1 MPYLREY
8 TKNELNN
15 ILDKIREARYRI
27 IGELSITAWKTEE
40 PVSFNDRKTGERK
53 ELRAG
58 DKWGNLFDCA
68 WFNFTA
74 DVPREAKEKR
84 IALLIDVNGEMCIY
98 NSSGLPVRGLT
109 NKSSTY
115 DKRLGAPTKRV
126 FYFSNKYS
134 GREKI
139 DIWADAGC
147 NDLFGE
153 EKEDCTIKE
162 ASIAICND
170 DIRNLYYDFE
180 VLYELMKTLS
190 TKTARY
196 SRIYNSLMEAGFKL
210 KTFSSDEI
218 EDAANI
224 LALEL
229 GKRGGDPS
237 LVISAI
243 GHAHLDLA
251 WLWPIRETK
260 RKGARTFATALEL
273 MERYPDYIF
282 GVSQPQLFQ
291 WMKESYP
298 SLYEKIKRR
307 IKQGRLEVQG
317 AMWVEADTNI
327 PSGESLIRQLFYG
340 KEFFRNEFGREINYL
355 WEPDVFGYSAALPQI
370 LKKSGVDYLIT
381 QKLSWN
387 LINKYPHHSFKWKG
401 IDGSEVLIHL
411 LPEETYNGSASP
423 RAVVK
428 MEQNYLDKVIS
439 DQCLMA
445 FGIGDG
451 GGGPGAEH
459 LERLKRM
466 KNLAGLCPVEQRT
479 VVDFLSIW
487 EKDKDRFAIWDGELY
502 LERHQGTF
510 TTQCKNKWYN
520 RQMEIRLR
528 ELEWK
533 AVLSGLVFGS
543 KYPAEALERI
553 WKEVLLYQF
562 HDILP
567 GSSIKRVYDESLER
581 YELMFKETEKLILD
595 LESNIIKNIDTSNSK
610 NPYVIQNSLSWN
622 REEWVSLEN
631 TWRKI
636 LVPAMGYIVIDGV
649 SADTLVSDQPTVLV
663 NKLENEFLLII
674 FNDDG
679 SIKSIIDKEFQQEF
693 LSPTRMANC
702 ISIYEDDGDAW
713 DFSLNYREKKSDVFV
728 LMRSETDVDG
738 PKATITHYYKYN
750 KSEMKQQIV
759 LIQGSR
765 RIDFITWI
773 NWQEPAK
780 MIKTSFPL
788 AIKADH
794 AVCEIQFGSIK
805 RPTHSNTTWE
815 MAKEEVPAQ
824 KWVDISSHHYGV
836 ALLNDSKYGYR
847 IKDSTLELTLLRCVR
862 YPGPLIGKEDASD
875 RISGY
880 TDLGEHNF
888 TYSLFPHLGDYIEG
902 AVVQAGY
909 ELNNPL
915 KIQHCSSGNGH
926 LPSSFS
932 FLAVESPSVI
942 IETVKK
948 AENGSEIIVRLYE
961 TAGEPCNT
969 TLQLNFPV
977 TKALLV
983 DLMEE
988 PIGEIPVIRGRVEL
1002 NFTPF
1007 EILTIKVSVDIV
1019 EVNRL

>member
-8 TKNELNN
+8 NENELNS

-27 IGELSITAWKTEE
+27 IGELSITAWITEE
-40 PVSFNDRKTGERK
+40 PVCFNDRKTGERK
-53 ELRAG
+53 ELRTG

-74 DVPREAKEKR
+74 DVPREAKNKK
-84 IALLIDVNGEMCIY
+84 IALLIDLNGEVCIY
-98 NSSGLPVRGLT
+98 DSAGVPARGLT
-109 NKSSTY
+109 NKSSTF

-126 FYFSNKYS
+126 FHFVSKSS

-153 EKEDCTIKE
+153 VKEGCIVKE

-170 DIRNLYYDFE
+170 DTRNLYYDFE
-180 VLYELMKTLS
+180 VLYELMKALS

-218 EDAANI
+218 KEARNI
-224 LALEL
+224 LAPEL

-237 LVISAI
+237 LVISAV

-282 GVSQPQLFQ
+282 GASQPQLFQ

-307 IKQGRLEVQG
+307 IKQGRMEVQG
-317 AMWVEADTNI
+317 AMWVEADTNL

-340 KEFFRNEFGREINYL
+340 KEFFRNEFGREMNYL
-355 WEPDVFGYSAALPQI
+355 WEPDAFGYSAALPQI
-370 LKKSGVDYLIT
+370 LKKSGVDYLIS

-401 IDGSEVLIHL
+401 IDGSGILTHL
-411 LPEETYNGSASP
+411 LPEETYNGPASP
-423 RAVVK
+423 EAVVK
-428 MEQNYLDKVIS
+428 IEHNYLDKVVS

-466 KNLAGLCPVEQRT
+466 KNLAELCPIEQRT
-479 VVDFLSIW
+479 VADFLSIW
-487 EKDKDRFAIWDGELY
+487 EKDKNHFAIWEGELY

-510 TTQCKNKWYN
+510 TTQCKSKWYN

-533 AVLSGLVFGS
+533 AVLSEFVS
-543 KYPAEALERI
+543 KTEYPAESLERI

-581 YELMFKETEKLILD
+581 YALMFNETEKLISD
-595 LESNIIKNIDTSNSK
+595 HESNIIKNIDTSNSK
-610 NPYVIQNSLSWN
+610 RPYVIQNSLSWD
-622 REEWVSLEN
+622 RKEWVKVEN
-631 TWRKI
+631 AWRKI
-636 LVPAMGYIVIDGV
+636 LVPAMGYVVIDGV
-649 SADTLVSDQPTVLV
+649 SADSLISDQPTALV
-663 NKLENEFLLII
+663 DKLENEFLLII

-679 SIKSIIDKEFQQEF
+679 SIKSIIDKEFHQEV
-693 LSPTRMANC
+693 LSPTSMGNC
-702 ISIYEDDGDAW
+702 ISIYEDGGDAW
-713 DFSLNYREKKSDVFV
+713 DFSLNYREKKPDAFV
-728 LMRSETDVDG
+728 LMSCETEIDG
-738 PKATITHYYKYN
+738 PKASITHSYKYR

-759 LIQGSR
+759 LTQGSR

-773 NWQEPAK
+773 NWQEPGK
-780 MIKTSFPL
+780 MIKTRFPL

-815 MAKEEVPAQ
+815 MAKDEVPAQ
-824 KWVDISSHHYGV
+824 KWVDISSRHYGV

-862 YPGPLIGKEDASD
+862 YPGPLIDKEDSSG

-888 TYSLFPHLGDYIEG
+888 TYSLYPHTGDYAEG
-902 AVVQAGY
+902 GVVHTGY
-909 ELNNPL
+909 ELNIPL
-915 KIQHCSSGNGH
+915 SIHSCSSREGT
-926 LPSSFS
+926 LPPSFS
-932 FLAVESPSVI
+932 YMVVESSSVI

-948 AENGSEIIVRLYE
+948 AERGNEIIVRLYE
-961 TAGEPCNT
+961 SSGEPCNT
-969 TLQLNFPV
+969 GLKLNFPV
-977 TKALLV
+977 TKVFLV
-983 DLMEE
+983 NLMEE
-988 PIGEIPVIRGRVEL
+988 PMGEILVSDGRIEL
-1002 NFTPF
+1002 DFTPF
-1007 EILTIKVSVDIV
+1007 EILTLKLSTI
-1019 EVNRL
+1019 R

>member
-27 IGELSITAWKTEE
+27 IGELSITAWITEE
-40 PVSFNDRKTGERK
+40 PVSFDNRKTGERK
-53 ELRAG
+53 ELRIG
-58 DKWGNLFDCA
+58 DNWGNLFDCA
-68 WFNFTA
+68 WFHFTA
-74 DVPREAKEKR
+74 DVPGKAKDKK

-98 NSSGLPVRGLT
+98 NSAGEPVRGLT

-126 FYFSNKYS
+126 FHILNKSS
-134 GREKI
+134 GGEKI

-153 EKEDCTIKE
+153 LKENCTIKE
-162 ASIAICND
+162 AFIAICND
-170 DIRNLYYDFE
+170 DIRSLYYDFE
-180 VLYELMKTLS
+180 VLYELMKALS

-196 SRIYNSLMEAGFKL
+196 SRIYNSLMEAGFVL

-218 EDAANI
+218 KEARNI
-224 LALEL
+224 LAPEL
-229 GKRGGDPS
+229 GKQGGDPS

-307 IKQGRLEVQG
+307 VKQGRLEVQG

-340 KEFFRNEFGREINYL
+340 KEFFRNEFDREISYL
-355 WEPDVFGYSAALPQI
+355 WEPDAFGYSAALPQI
-370 LKKSGVDYLIT
+370 LKKSGVDYFIS

-387 LINKYPHHSFKWKG
+387 LLNKFPHHSFKWKG
-401 IDGSEVLIHL
+401 IDGSEVLTHL
-411 LPEETYNGSASP
+411 LPEETYNSPASP
-423 RAVVK
+423 TSIVK
-428 MEQNYLDKVIS
+428 IEHNYLDKGIS
-439 DQCLMA
+439 DQCLMT

-466 KNLAGLCPVEQRT
+466 KDLAGLCPIMQRT
-479 VVDFLSIW
+479 VTDFLSIW
-487 EKDKDRFAIWDGELY
+487 EKDKNHFAIWDGELY

-510 TTQCKNKWYN
+510 TTQCESKWYN

-533 AVLSGLVFGS
+533 AVLSGLVLECEE
-543 KYPAEALERI
+543 YPEEALERI
-553 WKEVLLYQF
+553 WKETLLYQF
-562 HDILP
+562 HDILS
-567 GSSIKRVYDESLER
+567 GSSIRRVYEESLRR
-581 YELMFKETEKLILD
+581 YALILKETEELILD
-595 LESNIIKNIDTSNSK
+595 HESSFIKNIDTANTTK
-610 NPYVIQNSLSWN
+610 PYVLQNSLSWDRN
-622 REEWVSLEN
+622 EWIKVEN
-631 TWRKI
+631 TWRKV
-636 LVPAMGYIVIDGV
+636 LVPAMGYVVIDAASDRSVISYKLEV
-649 SADTLVSDQPTVLV
+649 SGD
-663 NKLENEFLLII
+663 KLENELLAITL
-674 FNDDG
+674 NSDG
-679 SIKSIIDKEFQQEF
+679 SIKSIVDKEFHREI
-693 LSPTRMANC
+693 LSSGAVGNC
-702 ISIYEDDGDAW
+702 ITIYEDDGNAW
-713 DFSLNYREKKSDVFV
+713 DFSLNYREKKADAFV
-728 LMRSETDVDG
+728 LMSSETEIDG
-738 PKATITHYYKYN
+738 PKASITNFYRYK
-750 KSEMKQQIV
+750 KSEMKQKIV
-759 LIQGSR
+759 LTQGSR

-780 MIKTSFPL
+780 MIKTGFPL
-788 AIKADH
+788 AIKADY
-794 AVCEIQFGSIK
+794 AVCEIQFGNIK
-805 RPTHSNTTWE
+805 RPTRFNTTWE
-815 MAKEEVPAQ
+815 IAKDEVPAQ
-824 KWVDISSHHYGV
+824 KWVDISSRHYGV

-847 IKDSTLELTLLRCVR
+847 IKDSTLELTLLRCVC
-862 YPGPLIGKEDASD
+862 YPGPLIDKEVSSG

-888 TYSLFPHLGDYIEG
+888 TYSLYPHTGDYAEG
-902 AVVQAGY
+902 GVVQTGY
-909 ELNNPL
+909 ELNIPL
-915 KIQHCSSGNGH
+915 SIHSCSSRKGT
-926 LPSSFS
+926 LPPSFS
-932 FLAVESPSVI
+932 YMVVESSSVI

-948 AENGSEIIVRLYE
+948 AERGNEIIVRLYE
-961 TAGEPCNT
+961 TSGEPCNT
-969 TLQLNFPV
+969 ALQLNFPV
-977 TKALLV
+977 KKVLLV
-983 DLMEE
+983 NLMEE
-988 PIGEIPVIRGRVEL
+988 EIGEISVNEGRVDL
-1002 NFTPF
+1002 NFSPF
-1007 EILTIKVSVDIV
+1007 EIMTLKLSVV
-1019 EVNRL
+1019 R